1 MQRQP
6 ARTPG
11 RSLRRQSRI
20 QRWMCPAARFASKS
34 KIVRKSRGEWLAADT
49 KDDPTTGDMIEI
61 LYRYQFFIAAKVHR
75 AFHGILDFDGDDDP
89 DELSDP
95 QSDANGSAKVAL
107 IAVERSILAWTY
119 LLSPNNAADIRPII
133 ELLET
138 VKSKMEQKFPNARD
152 FVRPGFDEIE
162 TVM

>member
-1 MQRQP
+1 
-6 ARTPG
+6 
-11 RSLRRQSRI
+11 
-20 QRWMCPAARFASKS
+20 MCPAARFASKS
-34 KIVRKSRGEWLAADT
+34 KIVRKSRGEWLTADA
-49 KDDPTTGDMIEI
+49 KDDPTTGDMIAI
-61 LYRYQFFIAAKVHR
+61 LYWYQFFVAAKVHR
-75 AFHGILDFDGDDDP
+75 AFHSILDLDGYEDP

-119 LLSPNNAADIRPII
+119 LLNTNNAAVIKPHI
-133 ELLET
+133 EQLET
-138 VKSKMEQKFPNARD
+138 IKSMVERKFPNARD

>member
-1 MQRQP
+1 
-6 ARTPG
+6 
-11 RSLRRQSRI
+11 
-20 QRWMCPAARFASKS
+20 MCPAARFASKS
-34 KIVRKSRGEWLAADT
+34 KIVRKSRGEWLTAE
-49 KDDPTTGDMIEI
+49 DDPTTDDMIEI
-61 LYRYQFFIAAKVHR
+61 LCWYQFFIAAKAHR
-75 AFHGILDFDGDDDP
+75 AFHGILDFDGDEDI

-119 LLSPNNAADIRPII
+119 LLNPNNATIIRPFI
-133 ELLET
+133 ELLESI
-138 VKSKMEQKFPNARD
+138 KDQIELKFPNARD